1 MYWCKQLIKNYKLLC
16 SALLCISALASCR
29 PDVRESAGDKRFF
42 DLKGFINA
50 DSARLNRAHITVTKT
65 VSHNNDS
72 SQTKPVTITN
82 WGQELSAFS
91 ASDIN
96 KPAWRDGY
104 AIKQEADSVIYTAL
118 MPDLV
123 TRRMVIQQTGKAVK
137 KIHIENFT
145 KNLLYQTTE
154 HLVYYPDSV
163 YVIDKLQKVKLMGSN
178 RYVVKGVMK

>member
-1 MYWCKQLIKNYKLLC
+1 MIRNYKLLC

-29 PDVRESAGDKRFF
+29 PDVHESAGDKRFF

-65 VSHNNDS
+65 VAHNNDVA
-72 SQTKPVTITN
+72 QTKPVTITN

-104 AIKQEADSVIYTAL
+104 SVKQEADSVVYTAL

-123 TRRMVIQQTGKAVK
+123 TRRMVIQQNDKAVK

-163 YVIDKLQKVKLMGSN
+163 YLIDKLQEVKLLGSN

>member
-1 MYWCKQLIKNYKLLC
+1 MYWCKQLNKNYKLLC

-29 PDVRESAGDKRFF
+29 PDVHESAGSKRYF

-65 VSHNNDS
+65 VSHNNEGT
-72 SQTKPVTITN
+72 QTKQIAITN

-104 AIKQEADSVIYTAL
+104 SIKQQGDSVIYTAL
-118 MPDLV
+118 MPSLN
-123 TRRMVIQQTGKAVK
+123 TRRMVVQQTGKSVK
-137 KIHIENFT
+137 KITIENFT

-154 HLVYYPDSV
+154 HLVYYPDSL
-163 YVIDKLQKVKLMGSN
+163 YVIDKLQKVKLLGSN
-178 RYVVKGVMK
+178 RYVVKGKMK